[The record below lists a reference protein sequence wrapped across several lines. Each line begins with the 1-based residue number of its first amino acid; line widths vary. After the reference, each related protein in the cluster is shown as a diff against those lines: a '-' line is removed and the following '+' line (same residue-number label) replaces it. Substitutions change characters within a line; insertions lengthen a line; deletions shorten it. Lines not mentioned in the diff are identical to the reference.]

1 MKKRRIIEL
10 GRYKEIISKYLFKN
24 EKLRRIIIGDK
35 DMTPVEQVT
44 EFKNHV
50 KSHLFIDDTITSQES
65 FIFYDVILP
74 STGATIKDLRIIMYV
89 ICHRD
94 ILDNFSVE
102 GFYGN
107 RADIMSEMVE
117 DTIVGD
123 SSVSNQFGIGEL
135 DLTRIE
141 IYNSKR
147 FYGRILTF
155 GVPNFR

>member
-1 MKKRRIIEL
+1 
-10 GRYKEIISKYLFKN
+10 
-24 EKLRRIIIGDK
+24 
-35 DMTPVEQVT
+35 
-44 EFKNHV
+44 
-50 KSHLFIDDTITSQES
+50 
-65 FIFYDVILP
+65 
-74 STGATIKDLRIIMYV
+74 
-89 ICHRD
+89 
-94 ILDNFSVE
+94 
-102 GFYGN
+102 
-107 RADIMSEMVE
+107 MSEMVE

>member
-1 MKKRRIIEL
+1 
-10 GRYKEIISKYLFKN
+10 
-24 EKLRRIIIGDK
+24 
-35 DMTPVEQVT
+35 
-44 EFKNHV
+44 
-50 KSHLFIDDTITSQES
+50 
-65 FIFYDVILP
+65 
-74 STGATIKDLRIIMYV
+74 MYV